1 MNTLKLTPLTEENFR
16 KYGTFVDLTD
26 DAALAARSVFPSGF
40 FADVVPLTFGG
51 SLPPTVS
58 VNSLQKAD
66 PPVIRFI
73 EFHHHT
79 CEGILPLDCDVVL
92 FVGLPEMGKLSTKHL
107 QAFVIPQH
115 TFVCLNPL
123 IIHGSLFCLQE
134 TGHSL
139 CLLSGRTFAN
149 DFEGKLLGDDAVTI
163 ELD

>member
-1 MNTLKLTPLTEENFR
+1 MNSIKLTPLTEENFR
-16 KYGTFVDLTD
+16 RYGTFVDLTD
-26 DAALAARSVFPSGF
+26 DAALAARSVFPAGF

-51 SLPPTVS
+51 ELPPTVS
-58 VNSLQKAD
+58 VNSLRRTD
-66 PPVIRFI
+66 NPVIRFI
-73 EFHHHT
+73 EFHYHT

-92 FVGLPEMGKLSTKHL
+92 FVGLPDMGKLSTKYL
-107 QAFVIPQH
+107 QAFVIPKN
-115 TFVCLNPL
+115 TFVRLDPL

-149 DFEGKLLGDDAVTI
+149 DFEAKLLGDEAVAI